1 MRDPLHPLIL
11 STLAH
16 LAALEFSP
24 SPLYSYII
32 VISTTLSVVW
42 HLYEE
47 PQNLLCAADYFMAA
61 VWFAYDTIMSVTTSH
76 RYKIVFLNLICMI
89 LNVMANYLPNYVVA
103 HTFWHL
109 LSATRAIAVAYFL
122 SEK

>member
-16 LAALEFSP
+16 LAALEYSP

-32 VISTTLSVVW
+32 VTSTTLSVIW

-61 VWFAYDTIMSVTTSH
+61 VWFGYDLLMCITTSH
-76 RYKIVFLNLICMI
+76 RYKIIILNLISII
-89 LNVMANYLPNYVVA
+89 LNVMANYLPDYVVA

-109 LSATRAIAVAYFL
+109 FSAVRAINVAYFL
-122 SEK
+122 SKK

>member
-1 MRDPLHPLIL
+1 MRDPFHPLIL

-32 VISTTLSVVW
+32 VISTTLSGIW

-47 PQNLLCAADYFMAA
+47 PQNLLCVADYFMAA
-61 VWFAYDTIMSVTTSH
+61 VWFAYDLLMSVTTSH
-76 RYKIVFLNLICMI
+76 RYKIVFLNLVSMI
-89 LNVMANYLPNYVVA
+89 LNVMANYHPDYVVA
-103 HTFWHL
+103 YTFWHL
-109 LSATRAIAVAYFL
+109 FSAVRAIAVAYFL